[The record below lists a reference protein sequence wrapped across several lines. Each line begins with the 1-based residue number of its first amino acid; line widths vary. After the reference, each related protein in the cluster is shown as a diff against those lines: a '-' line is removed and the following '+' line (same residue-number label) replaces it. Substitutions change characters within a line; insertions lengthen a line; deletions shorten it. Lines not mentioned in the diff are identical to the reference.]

1 MALALRKED
10 ARVWTYRDYY
20 NMPDD
25 GNRYEIIDGEL
36 FMMAAPTE
44 KHQAIS
50 MEIAGR
56 FYNYLRGK
64 PCVVRFAPLDV
75 RLALYGEKKG
85 DEENV
90 VQPDIM
96 VFCSRSQL
104 DEKGGVAAPDFVAEI
119 LSPSTKK
126 MDRQRKLKLYEK
138 AGVREYWI
146 VDGENEPVEV
156 YVHDGTKFGPKD
168 YYNMS
173 SIITSAIFT
182 DFEVKVSDIIVESF
196 PWIHEQE

>member
-1 MALALRKED
+1 MALALRKENE
-10 ARVWTYRDYY
+10 RIWTYHDYY

-36 FMMAAPTE
+36 FMMAAPTD
-44 KHQAIS
+44 KHQAIA
-50 MEIAGR
+50 MEMVGR
-56 FYNYLRGK
+56 LYNYMRGK
-64 PCVVRFAPLDV
+64 PCIVRFAPLDV

-85 DEENV
+85 DEINV

-96 VFCSRSQL
+96 VFCRRNQV

-146 VDGENEPVEV
+146 VDGENETVEV
-156 YVHDGTKFGPKD
+156 YVHEGTKFGPKM

-173 SIITSAIFT
+173 STITSAIFK
-182 DFEVKVSDIIVESF
+182 DFEVKVSDIIAEPI
-196 PWIHEQE
+196 PWLNE

>member
-10 ARVWTYRDYY
+10 TRVWTYRDYY

-36 FMMAAPTE
+36 FMMAAPTH
-44 KHQAIS
+44 KHQAIL
-50 MEIAGR
+50 MELSNRLYI
-56 FYNYLRGK
+56 YLRGK
-64 PCVVRFAPLDV
+64 PCIVRFAPLDV

-85 DEENV
+85 EEINV

-96 VFCSRSQL
+96 VFCSRNQV

-138 AGVREYWI
+138 TGVKEYWI
-146 VDGENEPVEV
+146 IDGENETVEV
-156 YVHDGTKFGPKD
+156 YVHDGTKFGPKT
-168 YYNMS
+168 YYNMNS
-173 SIITSAIFT
+173 TITCAIFN
-182 DFEVKVSDIIVESF
+182 DFEVKVSDIIVEPI
-196 PWIHEQE
+196 PWLQE